1 MHKNRIKTESPDVT
15 ALRYASSGEL
25 HRDFHASILDGA
37 NYMLDNYGE
46 EALREVVFET
56 GTKVY
61 KTLHEKLVAGDKS
74 ELLAWWRYY
83 MDREGADYTLE
94 ETDDGAVLTV
104 KKCPALKHLENRNIP
119 GGKGLCLLTR
129 ILNEAFCSGSPY
141 EIVMEETGDGSCRQ
155 TLRRIADNIHMC
167 GGLRTSRPTT
177 TTTTNHYH

>member
-15 ALRYASSGEL
+15 ALRYASGGEL

-61 KTLHEKLVAGDKS
+61 KTLHEKLKAGDKS

-104 KKCPALKHLENRNIP
+104 KKCPALNHLENRNIP
-119 GGKGLCLLTR
+119 GGKGLCSLTS

-141 EIVMEETGDGSCRQ
+141 EIVMEETGDGSCCQ
-155 TLRRIADNIHMC
+155 TLRRIADNFRMS
-167 GGLRTSRPTT
+167 GGLRTSHPTT
-177 TTTTNHYH
+177 TH

>member
-61 KTLHEKLVAGDKS
+61 KTLHEKLKAGDKS

-83 MDREGADYTLE
+83 MDREGVDYTLE
-94 ETDDGAVLTV
+94 ETSDGAVLTV
-104 KKCPALKHLENRNIP
+104 KECPAIKHLENRKIL
-119 GGKGLCLLTR
+119 GGAGLCSLTR

-141 EIVMEETGDGSCRQ
+141 EIVFEKTGANSCRQ
-155 TLRRIADNIHMC
+155 TLRRIADNIHTR
-167 GGLRTSRPTT
+167 GGLRTSCPTIT
-177 TTTTNHYH
+177 H

>member
-15 ALRYASSGEL
+15 ALRYASGGEL

-61 KTLHEKLVAGDKS
+61 KTLHEKLKAGDKS

-104 KKCPALKHLENRNIP
+104 KKCPALNHLDSRNIP
-119 GGKGLCLLTR
+119 GGKGLCTLTR

-141 EIVMEETGDGSCRQ
+141 EIVMEETGDGSCCQ
-155 TLRRIADNIHMC
+155 TLRRIADNFRMS
-167 GGLRTSRPTT
+167 GGLRTSHPTT
-177 TTTTNHYH
+177 TH